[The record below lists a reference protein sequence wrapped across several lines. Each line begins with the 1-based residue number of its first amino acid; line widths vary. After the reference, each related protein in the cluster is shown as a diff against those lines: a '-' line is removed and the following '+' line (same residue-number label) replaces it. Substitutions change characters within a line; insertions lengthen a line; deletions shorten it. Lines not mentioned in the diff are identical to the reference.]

1 MISESLWVELT
12 YIVAAVLFLISI
24 KRLGS
29 PATAR
34 SGNALG
40 ALAVALAVIVTL
52 VDRTDL
58 NLTLVAVAIAIGA
71 VIGAVFARR
80 VPMTAMPQLVA
91 LFNGFGGGASALI
104 AAAEY
109 IRLHQSTQNAGPL
122 GEVVRSVGAAV
133 GVDTA
138 SVIDPA
144 TAASM
149 AFGVAVGA
157 LTFSGSMVAFAKLQ
171 ELIQGRPIVYPFQQ
185 GLNLVMAVA
194 TVVLGVVLVY
204 SPTPLVFSLVTLL
217 PLVLGV
223 TAVIRIG
230 GADMPVVISLLNSLS
245 GVALIGAG
253 FVIGSGIL
261 VVSGAMVG
269 AAGLILTQI
278 MSRAMNRPISNVL
291 FGAFGAEQAAVEDGE
306 EKVVRSVSAEEAA
319 MVLGFAQSVIVVPGY
334 GLAVAQAQHSL
345 AELADLLEG
354 RRATVKYAIHPVA
367 GRMPGHMNV
376 LLAEAN
382 ISYDKLYDLDEI
394 NSEFDR
400 TDVVIVIGANDVVN
414 PDARTDQQSPL
425 YGMPILNA
433 DRARSILVLKRSMSP
448 GFSGVDNP
456 LFYDEKTMMLF
467 GDAKDS
473 VVALVNAVKD
483 L

>member
-1 MISESLWVELT
+1 MNYTL
-12 YIVAAVLFLISI
+12 IV
-24 KRLGS
+24 
-29 PATAR
+29 
-34 SGNALG
+34 
-40 ALAVALAVIVTL
+40 VALAIGGL
-52 VDRTDL
+52 
-58 NLTLVAVAIAIGA
+58 IGA
-71 VIGAVFARR
+71 IYAKR

-104 AAAEY
+104 STAEY
-109 IRLHQSTQNAGPL
+109 LRLRH
-122 GEVVRSVGAAV
+122 VGLSIDAV
-133 GVDTA
+133 TA
-138 SVIDPA
+138 V
-144 TAASM
+144 SM

-157 LTFSGSMVAFAKLQ
+157 LTFSGSMIAFAKLQ
-171 ELIQGRPIVYPFQQ
+171 EIMRGRPIVYKLQLE
-185 GLNLVMAVA
+185 LNVLMVLA
-194 TVVLGVVLVY
+194 TIVLGGVLVF
-204 SPTPLVFSLVTLL
+204 SPTPTVFALVAIL
-217 PLVLGV
+217 PLIVGV

-253 FVIGSGIL
+253 FVIGNSVLI
-261 VVSGAMVG
+261 VSGATVG
-269 AAGLILTQI
+269 ASGLILTQI
-278 MSRAMNRPISNVL
+278 MARAMNRPITNVL
-291 FGAFGAEQAAVEDGE
+291 FGAFGAESQKAGDGE

-319 MVLGFAQSVIVVPGY
+319 MVLGFAESVIVVPGY
-334 GLAVAQAQHSL
+334 GLAVAQAQHDL
-345 AELADLLEG
+345 AELAALLEE

-382 ISYDKLYDLDEI
+382 VPYDKLYDLDEI
-394 NSEFDR
+394 NHEFER

-414 PDARTDQQSPL
+414 PDARTEPDSPL

-433 DRARSILVLKRSMSP
+433 DKAKSVLVLKRSMSP

-473 VVALVNAVKD
+473 VVKLVNEIKN